1 MAAQARPLRVAPRPK
16 YQALA
21 IAAIQRAIAY
31 RGTTLLSLLS
41 GLVWVA
47 MLYYL
52 WRTVYA
58 DRPRLGDFDWSQMRT
73 YIVVSYAVSA
83 LISFSSAARILS
95 VVRNGDIAMELLRPV
110 DYLLFQ
116 LAQSFGSALIEGL
129 LGGVIALLLGF
140 LLLGIAPPVSAP
152 ATLLFLLSVGL
163 GFLIK
168 FLITFMVALLCF
180 WTKNGLGLIWA
191 QTAVIS
197 LFSGALI
204 PLQLLPGWLRIAA
217 LAAPFRGIVYTPVM
231 IYMGAIEGAA
241 LWWALSLQLF
251 WVIALWRLT
260 RLMWMPAMRALDL
273 QGG

>member
-1 MAAQARPLRVAPRPK
+1 MAAQPRPLRVAPRPK
-16 YQALA
+16 YRALA

-58 DRPRLGDFDWSQMRT
+58 DRPRLGNFDWGQMRT
-73 YIVVSYAVSA
+73 YILVSYAVGA

-95 VVRNGDIAMELLRPV
+95 VVRSGDIAMELLRPV
-110 DYLLFQ
+110 DYLLLQ

-129 LGGVIALLLGF
+129 LGSVIALLLGF
-140 LLLGIAPPVSAP
+140 FLLGIAPPASAS
-152 ATLLFLLSVGL
+152 AALLFLFSVGI

-204 PLQLLPGWLRIAA
+204 PLQLLPGWLQSAA
-217 LAAPFRGIVYTPVM
+217 LAAPFQGIVYTPVM

-241 LWWALSLQLF
+241 LWWSLGLQLF
-251 WVIALWRLT
+251 WVVALWRLA

>member
-1 MAAQARPLRVAPRPK
+1 MAVQATPLRLAPRPK
-16 YQALA
+16 YRALA

-31 RGTTLLSLLS
+31 RGTTLLSLLA

-47 MLYYL
+47 VLYYL

-58 DRPRLGDFDWSQMRT
+58 DRPRLGSFDWSQMRT
-73 YIVVSYAVSA
+73 YILVSYAVST

-95 VVRNGDIAMELLRPV
+95 AVRTGDIAMELLRPV

-116 LAQSFGSALIEGL
+116 LAQTFGSALIEGL
-129 LGGVIALLLGF
+129 LGGAVALLLGF
-140 LLLGIAPPVSAP
+140 LLLGIAPPASAL
-152 ATLLFLLSVGL
+152 AGLLFLISVGL

-168 FLITFMVALLCF
+168 FLITFLVALLCF

-204 PLQLLPGWLRIAA
+204 PLQLLPGWLQTAA
-217 LAAPFRGIVYTPVM
+217 LAAPFQGIVYTPVM
-231 IYMGAIEGAA
+231 LYMGALEGATR
-241 LWWALSLQLF
+241 WWALGLQIF
-251 WVIALWRLT
+251 WVIALWGLA
-260 RLMWMPAMRALDL
+260 RLMWMPALRALDL

>member
-1 MAAQARPLRVAPRPK
+1 MAAQPRPLRVAPRPK
-16 YQALA
+16 YRALA

-58 DRPRLGDFDWSQMRT
+58 DRPRLGNFDWGQMRT
-73 YIVVSYAVSA
+73 YILVSYAVSA

-95 VVRNGDIAMELLRPV
+95 VVRSGDIAMELLRPV

-140 LLLGIAPPVSAP
+140 SLLEIAPPASAS
-152 ATLLFLLSVGL
+152 AALLFLFSVGI

-204 PLQLLPGWLRIAA
+204 PLQLLPGWLQSAA
-217 LAAPFRGIVYTPVM
+217 LAAPFQGIVYTPVM

-241 LWWALSLQLF
+241 LWWSLGVQLF
-251 WVIALWRLT
+251 WVVALWRLA

>member
-1 MAAQARPLRVAPRPK
+1 MAAQPRPLRVAPRPK

-58 DRPRLGDFDWSQMRT
+58 DRPRLGNFDWGQMRT
-73 YIVVSYAVSA
+73 YILVSYAVGA

-95 VVRNGDIAMELLRPV
+95 VVRSGDIAMELLRPV

-129 LGGVIALLLGF
+129 LGGAIALLLGF
-140 LLLGIAPPVSAP
+140 LLLGIAPPASAI
-152 ATLLFLLSVGL
+152 AALLFLFSVSL

-204 PLQLLPGWLRIAA
+204 PLQLLPGWLQSAA
-217 LAAPFRGIVYTPVM
+217 LAAPFQGIVYTPVM
-231 IYMGAIEGAA
+231 IYMGTIEEAA
-241 LWWALSLQLF
+241 LWWSLGLQLF
-251 WVIALWRLT
+251 WVVALWRLA

>member
-1 MAAQARPLRVAPRPK
+1 MAAQAPSLRLAPRPK
-16 YQALA
+16 YWALV
-21 IAAIQRAIAY
+21 IAAIQRAITY

-47 MLYYL
+47 VLFYL

-58 DRPRLGDFDWSQMRT
+58 DQPRLGNFDWNQMRT
-73 YIVVSYAVSA
+73 YILVSYAVST

-95 VVRNGDIAMELLRPV
+95 AVRTGDIVMELLRPV

-116 LAQSFGSALIEGL
+116 LAQTFGSALIEGL
-129 LGGVIALLLGF
+129 LGSIIALLLGF
-140 LLLGIAPPVSAP
+140 LLLGIAPPASVP
-152 ATLLFLLSVGL
+152 AALLFLISVGL

-168 FLITFMVALLCF
+168 FLITFLVALLCF
-180 WTKNGLGLIWA
+180 WTTNGLGLIWA

-204 PLQLLPGWLRIAA
+204 PLQLLPGWLGTVA
-217 LAAPFRGIVYTPVM
+217 LAAPFQGIVYTPVM
-231 IYMGAIEGAA
+231 IYMGVTQGAA
-241 LWWALSLQLF
+241 LWWALGLQLV
-251 WVIALWRLT
+251 WVIVLWRLA
-260 RLMWMPAMRALDL
+260 RLMWMPALRALDL